1 MEHLNIFKV
10 SNINTTLRFLKT
22 KGFWISAFDSKS
34 NKDFTENKW
43 MVKMFYYLDLRVL
56 D

>member
-22 KGFWISAFDSKS
+22 KGFWVSAFDVIQIKILLKI
-34 NKDFTENKW
+34 NGQVE
-43 MVKMFYYLDLRVL
+43 MFYYLDLKVL